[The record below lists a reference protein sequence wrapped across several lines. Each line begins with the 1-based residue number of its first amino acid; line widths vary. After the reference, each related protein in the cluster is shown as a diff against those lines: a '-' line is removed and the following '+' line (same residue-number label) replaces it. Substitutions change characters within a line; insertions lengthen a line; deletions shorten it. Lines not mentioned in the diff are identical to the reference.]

1 MFRVSDR
8 RQSGLIGKSKNCS
21 QRGRNLAKPFYLI
34 LSWTEE
40 EILKLKGG
48 VPFCEVCVGSVV
60 ICRAPFF
67 CSGPLSSPL
76 LSGGERKRGFLFIGL
91 CTRYKAKTEAEEW
104 EKGGVWRKLNSASF
118 LSRDIPVKFDTGWP
132 NGIWPLPARGKSKY
146 KLWPKHVSYHGIQK
160 LRTALRD

>member
-1 MFRVSDR
+1 M
-8 RQSGLIGKSKNCS
+8 
-21 QRGRNLAKPFYLI
+21 
-34 LSWTEE
+34 
-40 EILKLKGG
+40 KGG

-104 EKGGVWRKLNSASF
+104 EKGAEAEIKLGVVPSF
-118 LSRDIPVKFDTGWP
+118 LSRDITFDTVWP
-132 NGIWPLPARGKSKY
+132 NREFPQILGRRLNGFLGLSLNDGTILFLVILLDKT
-146 KLWPKHVSYHGIQK
+146 VSVG
-160 LRTALRD
+160 